1 MFQKLYDK
9 ALLWSKHRHAAK
21 YLCIEFCGVLIFSH
35 TAGRDVSAHGLGTA

>member
-21 YLCIEFCGVLIFSH
+21 YLCIKFCRVLVFSCA
-35 TAGRDVSAHGLGTA
+35 TGRDAGAHSLGTA